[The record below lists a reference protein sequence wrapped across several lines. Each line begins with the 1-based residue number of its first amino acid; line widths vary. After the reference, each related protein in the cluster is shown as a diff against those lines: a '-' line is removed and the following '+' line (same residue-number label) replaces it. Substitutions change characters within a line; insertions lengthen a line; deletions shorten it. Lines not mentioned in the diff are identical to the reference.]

1 MKRTLSTTMTSH
13 IDRKYLT
20 NKQELYT
27 LIKKAKSKK
36 EKDNI
41 INLYYASMELDMIDK
56 FDPVRID
63 AKYGG

>member
-1 MKRTLSTTMTSH
+1 MKRTLSTTMTSR

-20 NKQELYT
+20 NKQELHA

-41 INLYYASMELDMIDK
+41 INLYYASMELDMTDK

-63 AKYGG
+63 VKYGG

>member
-1 MKRTLSTTMTSH
+1 MTSH

-20 NKQELYT
+20 NKQELHT

-41 INLYYASMELDMIDK
+41 INLYYATMELDMIDK
-56 FDPVRID
+56 VDPIRID
-63 AKYGG
+63 VKYGG

>member
-1 MKRTLSTTMTSH
+1 MTSH

-20 NKQELYT
+20 NKQELHT

-36 EKDNI
+36 EKENI
-41 INLYYASMELDMIDK
+41 ISLYYASMELDMIDK

-63 AKYGG
+63 IKYGG

>member
-1 MKRTLSTTMTSH
+1 MTSR

-20 NKQELYT
+20 NKQELHT

-36 EKDNI
+36 EKENI
-41 INLYYASMELDMIDK
+41 ISLYYASMELNMFDK

-63 AKYGG
+63 VKYGG

>member
-1 MKRTLSTTMTSH
+1 MTSR

-20 NKQELYT
+20 NKQELHT

-36 EKDNI
+36 EKENI
-41 INLYYASMELDMIDK
+41 ISLYYASMELNMFDK

-63 AKYGG
+63 VKYGGWYQNN

>member
-20 NKQELYT
+20 NKQELHT
-27 LIKKAKSKK
+27 LIKKAKSNK
-36 EKDNI
+36 EKENI
-41 INLYYASMELDMIDK
+41 ISLYYASMELDMIDK

-63 AKYGG
+63 VKYGG

>member
-1 MKRTLSTTMTSH
+1 MTSH